1 MPPAAGPGPVAIVHR
16 ITIAT
21 ALVGALAYALWAA
34 YQPNLLAAAVGLGV
48 AVALAVYL
56 WNARARLARKLTGGD
71 GGRA

>member
-1 MPPAAGPGPVAIVHR
+1 M
-16 ITIAT
+16 
-21 ALVGALAYALWAA
+21 GALAYALWAV
-34 YQPNLLAAAVGLGV
+34 YQPDPFGAVAGLAV

>member
-1 MPPAAGPGPVAIVHR
+1 VPPAPGPGPVAVVHR

-21 ALVGALAYALWAA
+21 ALVGALAYAFWAA
-34 YQPNLLAAAVGLGV
+34 YQPNLPAAAAGLAV

-56 WNARARLARKLTGGD
+56 WNARARLARKLTSGD